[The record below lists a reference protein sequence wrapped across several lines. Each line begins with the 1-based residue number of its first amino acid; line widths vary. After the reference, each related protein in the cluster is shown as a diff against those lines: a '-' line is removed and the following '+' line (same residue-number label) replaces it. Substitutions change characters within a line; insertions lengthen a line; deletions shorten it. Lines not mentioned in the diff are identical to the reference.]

1 METGALSGHQGEVP
15 ILRSHVP
22 GPLVKQRSFYSARTA
37 LLRLL
42 GMCGV
47 WHVGFPLRGTCLESL
62 PGVGLG
68 VWGDGRACPPLFFSP
83 PLTPLAP
90 TQAGSGPDGEREQ
103 LARISRGS
111 FQGEVGASLL
121 VPLFFLSPPLFL
133 PLTSHK
139 GFWGDMGAG
148 VLLGVFRQSG
158 RPQTEAQNLASR
170 SQNDLPGPTHP
181 KGDQASEKASLN
193 HLTSLSLLP
202 SRVG

>member
-22 GPLVKQRSFYSARTA
+22 GPLVRQRSFYSARTA

-68 VWGDGRACPPLFFSP
+68 VWGDGRACPLLFFSP
-83 PLTPLAP
+83 PSTPLAP
-90 TQAGSGPDGEREQ
+90 TQAGSGPDRGEGAAGQ
-103 LARISRGS
+103 DFQS

-148 VLLGVFRQSG
+148 PSWVYSDRQRG
-158 RPQTEAQNLASR
+158 LKQK
-170 SQNDLPGPTHP
+170 P
-181 KGDQASEKASLN
+181 KI
-193 HLTSLSLLP
+193 
-202 SRVG
+202 